1 MTRYILYAYI
11 HTSTYILFHDK
22 AVPQAAKA
30 KLSTLL
36 ILTLL
41 FLPLSPLHNV
51 LLHPQLLLTC
61 NKAES
66 AHTKS

>member
-30 KLSTLL
+30 KLPTLL
-36 ILTLL
+36 SDSYPFIPPP
-41 FLPLSPLHNV
+41 FPS
-51 LLHPQLLLTC
+51 
-61 NKAES
+61 S
-66 AHTKS
+66 